1 MQYFDLNRNTASLI
15 SEYSHYGKVSGLL
28 LAHLHHLPVPTI
40 FWICSFKDCSYNLPK
55 SNIKY
60 LCRPDAP
67 KGKGNNLPRGRD
79 LAELE
84 ILSFFKKMTQIC
96 SEAIILIFQH
106 PSISLTGSY
115 IPRYQVDGGAT
126 VIINKEEDVTIE
138 FVGKGF
144 DVGDITRG
152 KTVHTSL
159 SIPIAYVFE
168 RYRHLY
174 RYNLKGLIGNR
185 FDISFELYRIS
196 RMKRI
201 TELQSDLGE
210 KHSCEND
217 IPLRENTLSYHHFKT
232 LFVQCVEPII
242 LSTDPVFDHIFG
254 IMLNIYKGHP
264 YIFEIWN
271 SSRNIEN

>member
-1 MQYFDLNRNTASLI
+1 MQYYNLTYNKAFIDLHNF
-15 SEYSHYGKVSGLL
+15 HYGKISGLL
-28 LAHLHHLPVPTI
+28 LAHRHHLPVPNF
-40 FWICSFKDCSYNLPK
+40 FWICSFKDCSCNLPK
-55 SNIKY
+55 SKNKY

-67 KGKGNNLPRGRD
+67 RGKGNNLPRGRD
-79 LAELE
+79 LAEHE
-84 ILSFFKKMTQIC
+84 IPLFFKEVTKIC

-106 PSISLTGSY
+106 PSLSLTGSY
-115 IPRYQVDGGAT
+115 IPRYQADGGAT
-126 VIINKEEDVTIE
+126 ILINKEEDVTIE

-174 RYNLKGLIGNR
+174 RNNLKGIVGNR
-185 FDISFELYRIS
+185 FDITSELYNIS
-196 RMKRI
+196 RTKRI
-201 TELQSDLGE
+201 TELKSDIGE
-210 KHSCEND
+210 KHSFEND
-217 IPLRENTLSYHHFKT
+217 IPLVENTLSYKQFKT
-232 LFVQCVEPII
+232 IFTECVEPII
-242 LSTDPVFDHIFG
+242 LSNDPVLNHIFG
-254 IMLNIYKGHP
+254 IMMNIYKGHL